1 MNPAWMVPF
10 IVLGGALQTCGAAMN
25 NQLYK
30 HMINAWL
37 ASAISAAVVALFF
50 LVAFMMRPKPFPT
63 AQDASS
69 MPWWA
74 VIGGLVG
81 AVQVYA
87 GLTLVHRIGA
97 GTFIGLTVTAAL
109 IMSLVIDHFG
119 WLRVQ
124 PHPITPGRAVGG
136 VLLVCGVAL
145 IAKF

>member
-1 MNPAWMVPF
+1 MNPGWMIPF
-10 IVLGGALQTCGAAMN
+10 IILGGALQTCGAAMN
-25 NQLYK
+25 SQLYK
-30 HMINAWL
+30 HMVNPWL
-37 ASAISAAVVALFF
+37 AAAISAAVVAFFFVAAF
-50 LVAFMMRPKPFPT
+50 LVKPKPLPS
-63 AQDASS
+63 AQDAAS

-74 VIGGLVG
+74 LVGGLVG

-109 IMSLVIDHFG
+109 VTSLLIDHFG
-119 WLRVQ
+119 WLRVH

-136 VLLVCGVAL
+136 VLLVLGVTL

>member
-1 MNPAWMVPF
+1 MNAAWMVPF

-37 ASAISAAVVALFF
+37 ASAISAAVVAFF
-50 LVAFMMRPKPFPT
+50 FVLAFVVKPRPLPT
-63 AQDASS
+63 AQDAAS

-74 VIGGLVG
+74 VVGGLVG

-87 GLTLVHRIGA
+87 GLTLVHRVGA
-97 GTFIGLTVTAAL
+97 ATFMGLTVTAAL
-109 IMSLVIDHFG
+109 VMSLVIDHFG
-119 WLRVQ
+119 WLRVE
-124 PHPITPGRAVGG
+124 PHPITPGRAIGG

>member
-1 MNPAWMVPF
+1 MTAAWMVPF

-25 NQLYK
+25 SQLYK
-30 HMINAWL
+30 HMINPWL
-37 ASAISAAVVALFF
+37 ASAISAAVVAFFF
-50 LVAFMMRPKPFPT
+50 LAAFLVRPRPLPS

-87 GLTLVHRIGA
+87 GLTLVHRVGA
-97 GTFIGLTVTAAL
+97 ATFIGLTVTAAL
-109 IMSLVIDHFG
+109 IMSLAIDHFG

-124 PHPITPGRAVGG
+124 LHPITPWRAVGG

>member
-1 MNPAWMVPF
+1 MNAAWMVPF

-30 HMINAWL
+30 HMINPWL
-37 ASAISAAVVALFF
+37 ASAISAAVVAFFFFAAF
-50 LVAFMMRPKPFPT
+50 LVKHRPLPT